1 MDITEKKEGITIID
15 NVVNLGETMRTELE
29 NKIKERLSAIYSD
42 AEKEEKALRLLEKTL
57 DCHRERSQGRQDFTE
72 KNSILITY
80 GDSIVDGQTH
90 GMKVLKD
97 FMGRFVEDAIETIHL
112 LPMYPYTSDDG
123 FSVTDYRE
131 INPELGDWEDI
142 RELSEDYGLMFDA
155 VINHI
160 SRSSRWFQG
169 YLRGE
174 APYTDYFITCDPEA
188 DYHTVT
194 RPRALPLLTEVQT
207 ESGPKHVWTT
217 FSEDQID
224 LNFQCPELLAEIV
237 DLLLMYA
244 DRGARYIRLD
254 AIGFMWKELG
264 TSCMHLPQTHQ
275 IIKLFKDILH
285 VYAPKVR
292 IITETNVPHQDNISY
307 FGDDGDE
314 ADLVYQFPLPPLVMF
329 SLLTGN
335 AKVLSEW
342 MRTLELPSE
351 KVTYFNFLSS
361 HDGIGVR
368 PVEGLLKKEEL
379 QILVDATLRNG
390 GEVSYKDNGD
400 GTKSPY
406 ELNINY
412 QDALAGP
419 DRSDRERIGKF
430 LAAETILLSLQ
441 GVPGIYIHSLLGS
454 RNDYYDKTVSGLPR
468 RINREKLEYSYLKEQ
483 LTEDTNR
490 REIFREMIRR
500 LQIRRAESAFSPLAR
515 QEVLNLDS
523 RVLALV
529 RENPQTNSKICVL
542 VNVSGDSVGLS
553 LPEVRGENLLGQ
565 EFVDGSIDLRPWE
578 CAWIRQEI

>member
-15 NVVNLGETMRTELE
+15 NVVNLGEAMRTELE

-72 KNSILITY
+72 KDSILITY

-97 FMGRFVEDAIETIHL
+97 FMGSFVEDAIETIHL

-174 APYTDYFITCDPEA
+174 APYTDYFITCDPKA

-329 SLLTGN
+329 SLLTAN

-419 DRSDRERIGKF
+419 DRPDRERIGKF

-523 RVLALV
+523 RILALV

-565 EFVDGSIDLRPWE
+565 EFVDGSIDLKPWE

>member
-1 MDITEKKEGITIID
+1 
-15 NVVNLGETMRTELE
+15 MRTELE

-72 KNSILITY
+72 KDSILITY

-169 YLRGE
+169 YLKGE
-174 APYTDYFITCDPEA
+174 APYTDYFITCDPKA

-419 DRSDRERIGKF
+419 DRPDRERIGKF

-529 RENPQTNSKICVL
+529 RENQQTNSKICVL

-578 CAWIRQEI
+578 CAWIRQEV

>member
-169 YLRGE
+169 YLKGE

-454 RNDYYDKTVSGLPR
+454 RNDYYDKTVSGFPR